1 MQMSCWAP
9 MPPIG
14 PWARRWGGGD
24 LVSAMT
30 GQCCAVGVHEVL
42 QDPRAE
48 SGRGDG
54 RSGREHRGEPEFAG
68 QTGRCSRSRPGL
80 QRVALFSSR
89 FETQLH
95 GKQTV
100 LKSLREQAS
109 RLSVRCGLLSR
120 PGLASGLARASGL
133 SR

>member
-1 MQMSCWAP
+1 MRGDAGSGLRGPRLRLRFAQGGGAAFIEFYRVRGGLFMQMSCWAP
-9 MPPIG
+9 MPPVG

-68 QTGRCSRSRPGL
+68 
-80 QRVALFSSR
+80 
-89 FETQLH
+89 
-95 GKQTV
+95 
-100 LKSLREQAS
+100 
-109 RLSVRCGLLSR
+109 
-120 PGLASGLARASGL
+120 
-133 SR
+133 